1 VAIGRTGLVAREAK
15 GLAQMPSKKRQSKR
29 QQGLPITLD
38 RDLQKEILGVLLVAM
53 GAVTALAL
61 LSITKGALSEA
72 WVMFLRRI
80 FGWGVY
86 LVALLLTGGGLFLL
100 WEDLRERSS
109 VPARGMFGL
118 EVFLVALLGLSHLL
132 AAPEDALQLAE
143 KGGGGGYIGW
153 AISYFLTTAVGHSVA
168 LLLLLL
174 AGGFGAVLFLNPDWD
189 NLRVALD
196 KAKARLTDLSSSEP
210 EPVEAP
216 PVVPKERKRRPKR
229 TRAPE
234 PPEEVKPAPKR
245 RRVRRLDRGGP
256 PLDLLNGGTDESYGD
271 ADVRY
276 QKQVIE
282 ETLESFGVPATV
294 VEVRQGPTIT
304 QFGVE
309 PGFVEYARS
318 DGSVRRRKVKVS
330 KIMALQND
338 LALALAAAPI
348 RIEAPVPGRS
358 VVGIEV
364 PNTQVSLVGLRGV
377 IESQAFRSIDSRL
390 RVALGRDVAGR
401 PVAAD
406 LALMPHL
413 LIAGATGS
421 GKSVCINSI
430 TSCLL
435 LNSTPDDLRL
445 IMVDPKMVELT
456 IFDGVPHLLAP
467 VVINT
472 EEAVR
477 ALRWVTVQMDE
488 RYRLFSQ
495 TGMRSIDT
503 YNQLMASRRKERL
516 PHIVILIDEL
526 ADLMM
531 VAPEEVERSICRIA
545 QLARATGI
553 HLVIATQ
560 RPSVDVVT
568 GLIKANFP
576 ARISFAVTA
585 QVDSRVILDTG
596 GAERLL
602 GRGDMLYMASD
613 SSKLVRLQGCFVS
626 DEEIER
632 LVRFWRDEIDWI
644 VSQPQAPAPW
654 RDVAFAGT
662 ETDELLGQAIELAR
676 GRKSIST
683 SFIQRRLHIGYP
695 RAARLIDQMEEQ
707 GIVGPPESA
716 GRSREVLIDE
726 YDSQEEDDEPFGE

>member
-1 VAIGRTGLVAREAK
+1 
-15 GLAQMPSKKRQSKR
+15 MPSKKSRRKQQQS
-29 QQGLPITLD
+29 LPITLD
-38 RDLQKEILGVLLVAM
+38 KALQQEILGVLLIAM

-72 WVMFLRRI
+72 WVMLLRRI

-86 LVALLLTGGGLFLL
+86 LVVLVLIGGGLLLL
-100 WEDLRERSS
+100 WEDLRERFSIPS
-109 VPARGMFGL
+109 RGMFGL
-118 EVFLVALLGLSHLL
+118 EVLFVALLGLSHLP
-132 AAPEDALQLAE
+132 AAPEHAFQLAD

-153 AISYFLTTAVGHSVA
+153 AISCFLITAVGRGVSFLILLLVAAFGLALFLSLDWNNLKVA
-168 LLLLLL
+168 LEE
-174 AGGFGAVLFLNPDWD
+174 
-189 NLRVALD
+189 
-196 KAKARLTDLSSSEP
+196 AKARLADLSSPP

-216 PVVPKERKRRPKR
+216 PAVAKKRKPRLKR
-229 TRAPE
+229 ARAPE
-234 PPEEVKPAPKR
+234 PSEEAKPASKR
-245 RRVRRLDRGGP
+245 QRVRRLDRRLP
-256 PLDLLNGGTDESYGD
+256 SLDLLNGGADEAYGD

-276 QKQVIE
+276 QKQIIE
-282 ETLESFGVPATV
+282 DTLENFGVPAKV
-294 VEVRQGPTIT
+294 VEVNQGPTIT

-309 PGFVEYARS
+309 PGFVEYSRS
-318 DGSVRRRKVKVS
+318 DGSTWRRKVKVS

-358 VVGIEV
+358 LVGIEV
-364 PNTQVSLVGLRGV
+364 PKTHVSLVGLRGV
-377 IESQAFRSIDSRL
+377 IESKAFRGIDSSL
-390 RVALGRDVAGR
+390 RIALGRNVAGR

-435 LNSTPDDLRL
+435 LNNTPDDLRL

-477 ALRWVTVQMDE
+477 ALRWVTTEMDE
-488 RYRLFSQ
+488 RYRLFSR
-495 TGMRSIDT
+495 TETRNIDE
-503 YNQLMASRRKERL
+503 YNRLMASRGKEQL

-531 VAPEEVERSICRIA
+531 TSPEEVERSICRIA

-560 RPSVDVVT
+560 RPSVEVVT

-576 ARISFAVTA
+576 ARISFAVTS

-596 GAERLL
+596 GAEKLL

-613 SSKLVRLQGCFVS
+613 SSKLVRLQGCFIS

-632 LVRFWRDEIDWI
+632 LVQYWRDKIDWI
-644 VSQPQAPAPW
+644 VPQPQAPAPW
-654 RDVAFAGT
+654 RDMASVGA

-683 SFIQRRLHIGYP
+683 SFLQRRLHIGYP
-695 RAARLIDQMEEQ
+695 RAARLIDVMEEQ
-707 GIVGPPESA
+707 GIVGPAESA
-716 GRSREVLIDE
+716 GRSRKVLIDE
-726 YDSQEEDDEPFGE
+726 YDYQEEDGGPFPE